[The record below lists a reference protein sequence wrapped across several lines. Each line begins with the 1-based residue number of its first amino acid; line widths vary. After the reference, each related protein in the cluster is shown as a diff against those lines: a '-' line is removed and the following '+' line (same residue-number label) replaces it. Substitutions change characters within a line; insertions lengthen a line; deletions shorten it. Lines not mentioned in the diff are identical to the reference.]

1 MTTSSYTAADRGSLD
16 DHIASFLTELTAAGY
31 APHRRAQRR
40 SIVYAFKDWLQARR
54 IAAADVSE
62 THLAA
67 FVRRRR

>member
-40 SIVYAFKDWLQARR
+40 SIVYAFKDWCKPGESQRRTSARH
-54 IAAADVSE
+54 IWPLS
-62 THLAA
+62 
-67 FVRRRR
+67 